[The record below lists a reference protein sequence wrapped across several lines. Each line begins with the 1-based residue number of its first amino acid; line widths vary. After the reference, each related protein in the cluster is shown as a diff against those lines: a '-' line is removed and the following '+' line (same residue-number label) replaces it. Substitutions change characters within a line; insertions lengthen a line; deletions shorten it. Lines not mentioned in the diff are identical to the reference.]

1 MKKIALATCRE
12 YADLTVEDKLLA
24 DCLRNLGFDP
34 KPLVWNEPNQSLA
47 DYSAVI
53 VRSCWDYHK
62 KPQEFLAWIGKLES
76 SGLKVLN
83 PPNILRWNV
92 DKTYLRE
99 LEKSGVKIPPT
110 VWFEKGEAG
119 SLSKTLAENDWQKA
133 VLKPTISATA
143 WRTFIVTPENADELQ
158 PELENLLL
166 TGGAMVQKFVAEI
179 QTKGEW
185 SFVFFNK
192 EFSHAV
198 LKRAKAGDF
207 RVQDNFGGSVETSV
221 KPAPALVKMAQEIIR
236 NINEDL
242 LYARVDGAEIAGEFC
257 LMELELIEPVFFL
270 ENNLS
275 AATKFAAA
283 IARRLEPTNVKTT
296 NQMVGF

>member
-24 DCLRNLGFDP
+24 DCLQNLGFDAQ
-34 KPLVWNEPNQSLA
+34 PLVWDEAKQNLA
-47 DYSAVI
+47 DYSAVVI
-53 VRSCWDYHK
+53 RSCWDYHK
-62 KPQEFLAWIGKLES
+62 KPQEFLSWIGKLEEN
-76 SGLKVLN
+76 GVKILN

-92 DKTYLRE
+92 DKIYLRE

-119 SLSKTLAENDWQKA
+119 SLSNILAENGWQKA

-143 WRTFIVTPENADELQ
+143 WRTFIVTPENANELQ
-158 PELENLLL
+158 PEFENLLL

-185 SFVFFNK
+185 SFIFFDK
-192 EFSHAV
+192 KFSHAV

-207 RVQDNFGGSVETSV
+207 RVQDNFGGSVEMTV
-221 KPAPALVKMAQEIIR
+221 EPAPALIKAAQKIVE
-236 NINEDL
+236 NINDDL

-257 LMELELIEPVFFL
+257 LMELELIEPVLFL
-270 ENNLS
+270 ENNSS
-275 AATKFAAA
+275 AADKFAAA
-283 IARRLEPTNVKTT
+283 IAS
-296 NQMVGF
+296 GFELNENRNEHVIA

>member
-24 DCLRNLGFDP
+24 DCLQNLGFDAQ
-34 KPLVWNEPNQSLA
+34 PLVWDEAKQNLA
-47 DYSAVI
+47 DYSTVVI
-53 VRSCWDYHK
+53 HSCWDYHK
-62 KPQEFLAWIGKLES
+62 KPQEFLAWIDSLES
-76 SGLKVLN
+76 NGLKVLN

-92 DKTYLRE
+92 DKIYLRE

-119 SLSKTLAENDWQKA
+119 SLSKILAENDWRKA

-143 WRTFIVTPENADELQ
+143 WRTFIVTPENAAELQ
-158 PELENLLL
+158 PEFESMLL

-185 SFVFFNK
+185 SFIFFNK
-192 EFSHAV
+192 KFSHAV
-198 LKRAKAGDF
+198 LKRAKTGDF
-207 RVQDNFGGSVETSV
+207 RVQDNFGGSVEMTV
-221 KPAPALVKMAQEIIR
+221 EPAPALIKAAQKIVE
-236 NINEDL
+236 NINDNL

-257 LMELELIEPVFFL
+257 LMELELIEPVLFL
-270 ENNLS
+270 DNNPS
-275 AATKFAAA
+275 AANKFAAA
-283 IARRLEPTNVKTT
+283 IARCLELIKVKTT
-296 NQMVGF
+296 R